1 MFSVCILMGGV
12 GVRTTLGYNKA
23 LYKINN
29 KPLFM
34 YSVETFA
41 KHPELKE
48 IILVVNNEDYNN
60 YDFSIMEDLDKEY
73 KIVIGGATRFASSLA
88 GCSEACEDIVLVHDA
103 ARPLINIEDINNIYS
118 LAKTNKAVISGV
130 KVYDSVKYIKN
141 GKFENSINRDNV
153 FLSSTPQA
161 IHKNEYLTL
170 AKKFSDVNLSD
181 EASLY
186 EASFCDCVYYYLKHD
201 NRKFTTLEDL
211 EYITERLTYT
221 KGNYKIGYSKDTH
234 RLEKGRKLIIGGIE
248 IPYELGEVAHSD
260 GDCLIHAI
268 VEAMLGCLGLHDI
281 GYYFPDDDPLYK
293 DASSIM
299 FLEFA
304 NSLLKKHGYKIVN
317 IDTMIYLEK
326 PKLKDYKLLI
336 KNKLAEIL
344 KINIDQI
351 SIKAT
356 TKEGLGVIGE
366 GKAIEAEAFIL
377 IEKE

>member
-12 GVRTTLGYNKA
+12 GVRSTLGYNKA

-29 KPLFM
+29 KPIFM

-41 KHPELKE
+41 SHPELKE
-48 IILVVNNEDYNN
+48 IILVVNSDDYKN
-60 YDFSIMEDLDKEY
+60 YDFSIMDNLDVDY
-73 KIVIGGATRFASSLA
+73 KIIIGGETRFASSVA
-88 GCSEACEDIVLVHDA
+88 GCRESSEDIILVHDA
-103 ARPLINIEDINNIYS
+103 ARPLINIEDINNIYNLS
-118 LAKTNKAVISGV
+118 KTNKAVISGT

-141 GKFENSINRDNV
+141 GKFENSINRDNI

-161 IHKNEYLTL
+161 VHKDEYLL
-170 AKKFSDVNLSD
+170 LSKKFHGINLSD

-186 EASFCDCVYYYLKHD
+186 EASFCDCIYYYLKHD

-211 EYITERLTYT
+211 EYITERLRYVQ
-221 KGNYKIGYSKDTH
+221 GDYKIGYSKDTH
-234 RLEKGRKLIIGGIE
+234 RLEEGRKLIIGGVE
-248 IPYELGEVAHSD
+248 IPYHLGAVAHSD

-268 VEAMLGCLGLHDI
+268 VEALLGSLGLNDI

-304 NSLLKKHGYKIVN
+304 NSLLQKNGYKIVN
-317 IDTMIYLEK
+317 IDTMIYLER
-326 PKLKDYKLLI
+326 PKLKDYKGII
-336 KNKLAEIL
+336 KNKIATIL
-344 KINIDQI
+344 NINEDQV

-366 GKAIEAEAFIL
+366 GKAIEAEAFVL
-377 IEKE
+377 IKKE